1 MSGHKPPFMA
11 SMTVAMMFI
20 IAAVVTTAQDASPV
34 IRSIRIEQKDVFDR
48 KADDWFFAASW
59 LNALHVLTR
68 QHVIDDEVF
77 FDIGDELDTVDLLET
92 ERVLRQT
99 RIFSNVRVRYDRFGD
114 SADVVIEAQDRWSL
128 DPAVVVSTGGGISTL
143 GGQIEEVNLLGSASR
158 AKVLAMN
165 RTENDIGMQG
175 TIDLGLRRLF
185 SSGISASILL
195 TANRY
200 RTDQDV
206 SVGQPYWRLFTPWA
220 FDVRLINAFG
230 SDFAYDVGA
239 SAPRLLPFTERTLD
253 AWVSQADGE
262 RDRRF
267 VSLAVRASDVRRV
280 DPTSRQA
287 FDNTAHLLVGFSS
300 ISQQFSRTQFLNG
313 YETEDLQQGA
323 WGSAVLGRVFSMGNG
338 GPSMWY
344 IAGEAAQS
352 RLLSPTL
359 YAFGRISAG
368 TGFSGSNARNTSLEL
383 LGIGHWRIDPSLVLT
398 SRLRS
403 QTIWNW
409 SGFHQLVL
417 DPESGMRSLDA
428 NALAG
433 DSRLVMN
440 TELRWFPRVQWW
452 IFGLSAVVFH
462 DLGTVFN
469 QNVPF
474 LVSRYRNA
482 VGAGLRIHNLK
493 ASGVNATYRF
503 DVAYDPLTGRVSGV
517 IFAVNQLFSAFG
529 LHQFRPPQIIGRE
542 IDTQ

>member
-1 MSGHKPPFMA
+1 MMMA
-11 SMTVAMMFI
+11 VSAI
-20 IAAVVTTAQDASPV
+20 VTIAQDYPLV
-34 IRSIRIEQKDVFDR
+34 IRSVRIEQKDVFDR
-48 KADDWFFAASW
+48 KADDWFFAAGW

-68 QHVIDDEVF
+68 QYVIDDEVF

-99 RIFSNVRVRYDRFGD
+99 RVFSSVRVRHERFGD

-128 DPAVVVSTGGGISTL
+128 DPALVVSTGGGISTL

-158 AKVLAMN
+158 TKALAMN
-165 RTENDIGMQG
+165 RTENDIGLQG
-175 TIDLGLRRLF
+175 TLDIGLRRLF

-206 SVGQPYWRLFTPWA
+206 SFGQPYWRMFTPWA
-220 FDVRLINAFG
+220 FNARLVNAFG
-230 SDFAYDVGA
+230 SDFAYDAGA
-239 SAPRLLPFTERTLD
+239 AQPRLLPFTERTFD

-262 RDRRF
+262 QDRRF
-267 VSLAVRASDVRRV
+267 VTLAARASDVSRV

-323 WGSAVLGRVFSMGNG
+323 WGNAVLGRVFSMGNG
-338 GPSMWY
+338 GPSLWY
-344 IAGEAAQS
+344 IAGEAEQS
-352 RLLSPTL
+352 HLISPTL

-368 TGFSGSNARNTSLEL
+368 TGFSGSNARNTSLDL

-403 QTIWNW
+403 QTVWNW
-409 SGFHQLVL
+409 SGFHQMVL

-433 DSRLVMN
+433 DSRLVLN

-474 LVSRYRNA
+474 LMSRYRNA

-542 IDTQ
+542 IDIQ

>member
-1 MSGHKPPFMA
+1 MRQCQPLV
-11 SMTVAMMFI
+11 MTLRVISVVI
-20 IAAVVTTAQDASPV
+20 IVGSLSVTAQENAAV
-34 IRSIRIEQKDVFDR
+34 IRSIRIEQKDVFNRAD
-48 KADDWFFAASW
+48 DDWFFAASW

-68 QHVIDDEVF
+68 KNVIDDEVF

-99 RIFSNVRVRYDRFGD
+99 RVFSSIRVRHDRKGD
-114 SADVVIEAQDRWSL
+114 SADVIIEAQDRWSL

-175 TIDLGLRRLF
+175 MIDLGLRRLF
-185 SSGISASILL
+185 SSGISANILFS
-195 TANRY
+195 ANRY

-206 SVGQPYWRLFTPWA
+206 SFGQPYWRLFTPWA
-220 FDVRLINAFG
+220 FNVRLSNAFG
-230 SDFAYDVGA
+230 SDFAYDAGA
-239 SAPRLLPFTERTLD
+239 AQPRLLPFTERTFD
-253 AWVSQADGE
+253 GWVSQADGE

-267 VSLAVRASDVRRV
+267 VTVAARASSVRRD

-300 ISQQFSRTQFLNG
+300 ISQEFSRTRFLNG

-323 WGSAVLGRVFSMGNG
+323 WGSAVLGRIFSMGHG
-338 GPSMWY
+338 GPSFWY
-344 IAGEAAQS
+344 IAGEAEQS
-352 RLLSPTL
+352 RLLTPTL
-359 YAFGRISAG
+359 YAFGRIAAG
-368 TGFSGSNARNTSLEL
+368 TGFSGSSARSTSLDL
-383 LGIGHWRIDPSLVLT
+383 LGIGHWRIDPALVLT

-403 QTIWNW
+403 QTVWNW
-409 SGFHQLVL
+409 DGFHQLVL

-440 TELRWFPRVQWW
+440 TELRWFPHVQWW
-452 IFGLSAVVFH
+452 IFGLSAAVFH
-462 DLGTVFN
+462 DIGTVFN

-474 LVSRYRNA
+474 LMSRYRNA
-482 VGAGLRIHNLK
+482 LGAGIRIHNLK

-529 LHQFRPPQIIGRE
+529 LHQFRPPQIVGRE
-542 IDTQ
+542 IDVQ